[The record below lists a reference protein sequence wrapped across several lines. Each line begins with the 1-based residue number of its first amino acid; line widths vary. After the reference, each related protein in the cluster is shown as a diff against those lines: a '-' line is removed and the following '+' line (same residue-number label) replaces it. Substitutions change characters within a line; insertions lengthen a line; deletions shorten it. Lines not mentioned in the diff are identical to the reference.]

1 MSDDLKVCIRCGA
14 QNALSSWT
22 CYACGRA
29 LPQDRSKDEEVEE
42 EKEEKVE
49 VELSVCDIC
58 RSIGRDRS
66 SIGSRCFGCQHNP
79 HNTRDIGCGCVII
92 LFLAIF
98 IGILKAISFS

>member
-1 MSDDLKVCIRCGA
+1 MSDDLKVCSRCGA

-29 LPQDRSKDEEVEE
+29 LPQDCSKGEEVEE

-66 SIGSRCFGCQHNP
+66 SMGSRCFGCQHNP
-79 HNTRDIGCGCVII
+79 YRTQNTGCGCIII
-92 LFLAIF
+92 LFLAIIVGF
-98 IGILKAISFS
+98 SIVISI